1 MRSRHRDH
9 GHGNGQAVL
18 CLLAGFVLS
27 VSASAE
33 QWFTVSSAD
42 TASPRSMVEID
53 LETIRERDQGGEA
66 LIRLSHDTARPHSGG
81 FAYRSFVATAQFDC
95 QRHSIGLV
103 SAAYYSQPEGKGTRL
118 GADSSGKE
126 AGMPPGLLDS
136 VPAQARQALLK
147 AMCATARTN

>member
-1 MRSRHRDH
+1 M
-9 GHGNGQAVL
+9 GTGKQPL
-18 CLLAGFVLS
+18 FLLAGFVLS

-33 QWFTVSSAD
+33 QWFSVSIADAGSALS
-42 TASPRSMVEID
+42 TVEIE
-53 LETIRERDQGGEA
+53 LETIRVRDQGGEA
-66 LIRLSHDTARPHSGG
+66 LIRLTHGAARTHPGG

-95 QRHSIGLV
+95 QRRSISLV
-103 SAAYYSQPEGKGTRL
+103 SAAYFSQPEGKGTRV

>member
-1 MRSRHRDH
+1 MRTDKQS
-9 GHGNGQAVL
+9 L

-33 QWFTVSSAD
+33 QWFSVSNAD
-42 TASPRSMVEID
+42 AGSVRSTVEID
-53 LETIRERDQGGEA
+53 LETIRMRDQGGEA
-66 LIRLSHDTARPHSGG
+66 LIRLTHDTARAHSGG

-95 QRHSIGLV
+95 QRRSISLV
-103 SAAYYSQPEGKGTRL
+103 SAAYYAQPEGKGTRL

-126 AGMPPGLLDS
+126 AGMPPALLDS
-136 VPAQARQALLK
+136 IPAQARQALLK

>member
-1 MRSRHRDH
+1 MGTVKQS
-9 GHGNGQAVL
+9 L

-33 QWFTVSSAD
+33 QWFTVSSTDAGP
-42 TASPRSMVEID
+42 ARSMVEID
-53 LETIRERDQGGEA
+53 LETIRVRDQGGEA
-66 LIRLSHDTARPHSGG
+66 LVRLTHDAARPHSSG

-95 QRHSIGLV
+95 QRRSISLV

-136 VPAQARQALLK
+136 VPAQARLALLK
-147 AMCATARTN
+147 AMCATSRTN